1 MTAAKKRT
9 ILIAD
14 PDVEVARSLKS
25 ALQEQY
31 EILVARDGSKALE
44 TSVLRYPDL
53 ILFYRNCPLIGA
65 TQFLRILRTN
75 PRTEDIPLIV
85 LSDEAVSAGSMPGFL
100 EGILVKPLN
109 LDEVRSHIA
118 QVFRRSD
125 AVREVGHEAGSVSGN
140 LEQISMADL
149 LQVFSMNRR
158 TGVLQLQGGGTSAEV
173 FVNEGRIEE
182 AICGLT
188 RGEKALYRIIGMGE
202 GRFSFVPGRQ
212 SPVRSLDATTDAL
225 LIEGMRQSDELERMR
240 DELPPPAAR
249 IEQAIAPDEIP
260 PGLHPVNA
268 EIMSLLGSANTNA
281 IRVTDVVDR
290 TKATDLDVYLALRSL
305 LTAGFVRIVDSDGG
319 VDGKS
324 LLTQDESFELR
335 SRLRRIGLPPSFMGA
350 PKLVLVMTDPADVRA
365 TAAMMQRWSEF
376 EPALGGELKSFGSL
390 GILTLDHGLV
400 VDVVALSA
408 DPALAP
414 LGYALSAGAIAAIV
428 MGPAD
433 ELNGALRL
441 VEVER
446 RASVVFLRFPGQPA
460 IADAPRRTILPVASL
475 AEAELRQAVQT
486 ALRHGA
492 TADLRGMT
500 I

>member
-14 PDVEVARSLKS
+14 PDVEVARSLKN

-125 AVREVGHEAGSVSGN
+125 AVREVGHEAGSVSGS

-182 AICGLT
+182 ATCGPT
-188 RGEKALYRIIGMGE
+188 RGEKALYRIIGMSE
-202 GRFSFVPGRQ
+202 GRFSFVPDRQ
-212 SPVRSLDATTDAL
+212 SPVRSLDTTTDAL
-225 LIEGMRQSDELERMR
+225 LIEGMRQADELERMR
-240 DELPPPAAR
+240 GELPAPASR
-249 IEQAIAPDEIP
+249 IEQAIGPDEVP

-268 EIMSLLGSANTNA
+268 EIMTLLAGGGAM
-281 IRVTDVVDR
+281 RVGEVVDR

-305 LTAGFVRIVDSDGG
+305 LTAGFVRTVASDGG
-319 VDGKS
+319 LDGKS

-335 SRLRRIGLPPSFMGA
+335 SRLRRIGLPPSFLGA
-350 PKLVLVMTDPADVRA
+350 PKLVLVMTDPAAVRA
-365 TAAMMQRWSEF
+365 SAAMMQHWSEF
-376 EPALGGELKSFGSL
+376 EPAVGGELASFGTL
-390 GILTLDHGLV
+390 GVLTLDHGLV
-400 VDVVALSA
+400 VDVIALSA

-460 IADAPRRTILPVASL
+460 IADAPRRTILPVATL
-475 AEAELRQAVQT
+475 AEAELRQAVQL

>member
-14 PDVEVARSLKS
+14 PDVEVARSLKN

-85 LSDEAVSAGSMPGFL
+85 LSDEPVSAGSMPGFL

-109 LDEVRSHIA
+109 LDEVRAHIA

-125 AVREVGHEAGSVSGN
+125 AVREVGHEAGTVSGS

-158 TGVLQLQGGGTSAEV
+158 TGVLQLQSAGMSSEV

-182 AICGLT
+182 AVCGQT
-188 RGEKALYRIIGMGE
+188 RGEKALYRIIGFRD

-225 LIEGMRQSDELERMR
+225 LMEGMRQTDELDRMR
-240 DELPPPAAR
+240 AELPPPTAR

-268 EIMSLLGSANTNA
+268 EIMGLLVSSA
-281 IRVTDVVDR
+281 RVGDVVDR
-290 TKATDLDVYLALRSL
+290 TKATDLDAYLALRSL
-305 LTAGFVRIVDSDGG
+305 LTAGFVRIVASDNS
-319 VDGKS
+319 VDDKS

-335 SRLRRIGLPPSFMGA
+335 SRLRRVGLPPSFMAA
-350 PKLVLVMTDPADVRA
+350 PKLVLVMTDPAEVRSA
-365 TAAMMQRWSEF
+365 FAMMQRWSEF
-376 EPALGGELKSFGSL
+376 EAAVGGELATFGTL
-390 GILTLDHGLV
+390 GMLTLDHGLV

>member
-25 ALQEQY
+25 ALQDQY

-109 LDEVRSHIA
+109 LDEVRAHIA

-125 AVREVGHEAGSVSGN
+125 AVREVGHEAGTVSGS

-158 TGVLQLQGGGTSAEV
+158 TGVLQLQGGSVAAEV

-182 AICGLT
+182 ATCGPT
-188 RGEKALYRIIGMGE
+188 RAEKALYRIIGMSE

-240 DELPPPAAR
+240 DELPAASAR
-249 IEQAIAPDEIP
+249 IEQAISPDEIP

-268 EIMSLLGSANTNA
+268 EIMSLLGGASAS
-281 IRVTDVVDR
+281 RVSDVVDR
-290 TKATDLDVYLALRSL
+290 TKATDLDAYLALRSL
-305 LTAGFVRIVDSDGG
+305 LTAGFVRIVASDGG
-319 VDGKS
+319 ADTKS

-350 PKLVLVMTDPADVRA
+350 PKLVLVMTDPADLRA
-365 TAAMMQRWSEF
+365 TAAMMQRWTEF
-376 EPALGGELKSFGSL
+376 EPAAGGEPVTFGAV
-390 GILTLDHGLV
+390 GVLTLDHGLV

>member
-1 MTAAKKRT
+1 MSAAKKRT

-14 PDVEVARSLKS
+14 PDVEVARSLKT
-25 ALQEQY
+25 ALQDQY

-85 LSDEAVSAGSMPGFL
+85 LSDEAVTAGSMPGFL

-109 LDEVRSHIA
+109 LDEVRAHVA

-125 AVREVGHEAGSVSGN
+125 AVREVGHEAGTVSGS

-158 TGVLQLQGGGTSAEV
+158 TGVLQLQGAGTSAEI
-173 FVNEGRIEE
+173 FVNEGRIDE
-182 AICGLT
+182 AVCGLT
-188 RGEKALYRIIGMGE
+188 RGEKALYRIIGLRE
-202 GRFSFVPGRQ
+202 GRFSFMPGRQ
-212 SPVRSLDATTDAL
+212 SPVRSLDVTTDAL
-225 LIEGMRQSDELERMR
+225 LIEGMRQTDELERMR
-240 DELPPPAAR
+240 AELPPPAAR
-249 IEQAIAPDEIP
+249 IEQAISPDEIP

-268 EIMSLLGSANTNA
+268 EIMSLLASTS
-281 IRVTDVVDR
+281 RVSDIVDR

-305 LTAGFVRIVDSDGG
+305 LTAGFVRIVASDAA

-324 LLTQDESFELR
+324 LLSQDESFELR

-350 PKLVLVMTDPADVRA
+350 PKLVLVMTDPADVR
-365 TAAMMQRWSEF
+365 TAASMMLRWREF
-376 EPALGGELKSFGSL
+376 QPAVGGELATFGTL
-390 GILTLDHGLV
+390 GLLTLDHGLV

-446 RASVVFLRFPGQPA
+446 RASVVFLCLPGQPA
-460 IADAPRRTILPVASL
+460 IADAPRRTILPIASL
-475 AEAELRQAVQT
+475 AEAQLRQAVQT